1 MVAANGMTDLELIAQ
16 RVLKLAEI
24 ATLEHLQ
31 GLLDSQA
38 EGVLRLARGTLKSE
52 IRNPNECDGEEP

>member
-1 MVAANGMTDLELIAQ
+1 MVAANCTMDLELISQ

-38 EGVLRLARGTLKSE
+38 EGVLAMAESE
-52 IRNPNECDGEEP
+52 KTKDESRKTKGGWDT